1 MARNDY
7 KGADDHGLRLKG
19 SPHFLS
25 NSFFRLVYFL
35 FDDPFSEFSLLC
47 KMSTNNSSHKSYSNH
62 TT

>member
-25 NSFFRLVYFL
+25 NSFL
-35 FDDPFSEFSLLC
+35 D
-47 KMSTNNSSHKSYSNH
+47 
-62 TT
+62 

>member
-25 NSFFRLVYFL
+25 FNRYIFYLMIAFQNSVCSVKCLQIIHHINLTVI
-35 FDDPFSEFSLLC
+35 
-47 KMSTNNSSHKSYSNH
+47 T
-62 TT
+62 